1 MTKDK
6 FVEYCIYGLIG
17 MGVLFVA
24 AVVIPAI
31 IKAFFW
37 VLLQMMYY
45 PYQALSICIVGIIT
59 LYLIDKRTKK

>member
-1 MTKDK
+1 MEK

-17 MGVLFVA
+17 IGVLFVA
-24 AVVIPAI
+24 AFVIPAL

-45 PYQALSICIVGIIT
+45 PYHALSISIVAMIT

>member
-1 MTKDK
+1 MDK
-6 FVEYCIYGLIG
+6 FVEYSIYALIG

-24 AVVIPAI
+24 AFVIPAL
-31 IKAFFW
+31 IKGFFW

-45 PYQALSICIVGIIT
+45 PYHALSISIVAMIT

>member
-1 MTKDK
+1 MDK

-24 AVVIPAI
+24 AIVIPAI

-45 PYQALSICIVGIIT
+45 PAQALAICIVVMVT
-59 LYLIDKRTKK
+59 LYLIDKKTKK

>member
-1 MTKDK
+1 MTMEK

-17 MGVLFVA
+17 IGVLFVA
-24 AVVIPAI
+24 AFVIPAL

-45 PYQALSICIVGIIT
+45 PLQALSISIVGIIT

>member
-1 MTKDK
+1 MTMEK

-24 AVVIPAI
+24 AIVIPAI

-45 PYQALSICIVGIIT
+45 PYQALSICIVGIIV
-59 LYLIDKRTKK
+59 LYLIDKKTKK